1 MEEKEA
7 GDTQDAKSS
16 AASRLRAA
24 TVPLA
29 ALNGGNKASLRAV
42 AELAWRA
49 KRLSSDN
56 LDGTPDAPMDP
67 VEASPANS
75 LRQSISALGPKEKFV
90 AATNAV
96 IATQGL
102 AEAVADKKS
111 DQPAPPSH
119 AAVAAAVQ
127 KLTGLSVSDASVI
140 PVQLHAPIVNAAT
153 AIDAIIDPIKAMI
166 DQYIPFESI
175 VNTLYITT
183 GIFWAWFIG
192 YFNLGIGWVFVIM
205 FFVNAA
211 YRRNF
216 ARLKGKISVENAR
229 ILGLTKLEK
238 DAETVEWMNVF
249 LHHFWLQFEP
259 SLSKSLFDTI
269 NPILASSKPGFLD
282 DLALTEFT
290 LGSTAPRIDVIRTF
304 TQTADDMMIMELAL
318 LFVPVDEDDISPRQ
332 KRLGTIRQS
341 KVEVVAKLGKGIS
354 IPVPVVVAEIEFR
367 ANLRLELKFGSKYPY
382 VQRIDYVFTQ
392 TPVIDFTLR
401 PLKALDMMD
410 MPGLRNALDGI
421 LTSSL
426 AGFVAPFKNSID
438 MDAMMNGTITDKPV
452 GVLKLTI
459 HEAKKLKNLELAGT
473 SDPYVVVKIGGV
485 EVARTKVIDSSLNP
499 YWGQTLFVP
508 IMSSTLEFD
517 NPTANNDILDLEVY
531 DSNTQQMMGAQD
543 KFMGSVVSMPLSR
556 WVKLLDPVLESPAV
570 GGEVEEIPAASRKSF
585 SSGPELTE
593 VEKDRLVA
601 DWGTPFDD
609 AGSDVWHPLSAR
621 EVPGKKFGEAAGS
634 RGQIRLELSFMPLSS
649 GDVPPPAPAVP
660 STTTPD
666 AAAVE
671 NDSESVA
678 SSPVKAAEIEQAMT
692 RGILTATIH
701 SLKDFRTQKQSAVK
715 CDVHLIGVDPPVG
728 SDSLVAST
736 PVVRK
741 MANPAWDYPAR
752 FYVMDT
758 NLAWCR
764 FDVKDGAR
772 VMGAAEISVAEIL
785 KNLELK
791 IADWDWFT
799 LPNDAGKLR
808 VTFNWYPL
816 DKKFLTELTEVKSRE
831 PTGAIKFKLL
841 KAKNLVNVE
850 MLGRKSD
857 PYAKISLGATA
868 LGTSFV
874 KENTLDPVWN
884 ENFYGV
890 VYSKHQTL
898 NVRLWDYNNL
908 QKDKSLGM
916 VDVTLSDIVEYANL
930 LENPTADFAE
940 HVKDGF
946 LVEKGPNGVGFHVT
960 CPIYLKKDN
969 SSNEN
974 LKEAVEADTASVSR
988 TASVVAS
995 AAAEGRELAAAR
1007 RQQRGFLYFEIEY
1020 YPVESEDHI
1029 PALSPKDYEFI
1040 HYQREKTAKE
1050 VNRLKALR
1058 DVKVLTVE
1066 DAEERIKS
1074 VVEKGY
1080 VGEIDPANI
1089 PLLQLPAPEQVF
1101 SRHDSG
1107 ILRLHIIR
1115 GKSQDAINSYV
1126 DIRVD
1131 NVSVFTTQIQRYS
1144 TNPTWNTKADICL
1157 RSFKHQ
1163 NVSILVMEANDAEKM
1178 GKDDRPIAKWNGNLL
1193 DVIGRKV
1200 LPLALGHLNLPGRTI
1215 GLEVSIGY
1223 VPLTVSLA
1231 NTTRNAGILYI
1242 DLVNASHLDAVDSNG
1257 TSDPYCLISLND
1269 ELLHKSKVHKKD
1281 LNPVFNENVQTPI
1294 QFRQNSTLNFVI
1306 KDFNVIGKHVTLGTV
1321 NVDLSNIDPGQLL
1334 NMVLPLA
1341 GARSGSLHVK
1351 LFFDHQASG
1360 MKKGSSDAAL
1370 TRVGDD
1376 DGNAA
1381 VKLTKGLGTGTVGSA
1396 AEVAMKLGVTEA
1408 DLGGV
1413 AVDGRSD
1420 IAEPAGTIVLQ
1431 ILGARK
1437 LRAVDE
1443 NGLADPYVLVNQ
1455 LLHGK
1460 VKTLLKTKSQSKT
1473 LNPEWNESVQFK
1485 IPPSKITLVIEDKNL
1500 FKSSK
1505 PMGEVELD
1513 LHSLLKDGVTSFDT
1527 WLQVSLG
1534 GMG

>member
-16 AASRLRAA
+16 AASRLRSA
-24 TVPLA
+24 TVPMA

-56 LDGTPDAPMDP
+56 LDGTPDSLMNPI
-67 VEASPANS
+67 ESSPAISERAS
-75 LRQSISALGPKEKFV
+75 LSALAPKEKFV

-102 AEAVADKKS
+102 AEAVAEKKAEL
-111 DQPAPPSH
+111 QGPPSH
-119 AAVAAAVQ
+119 AAVAAAFQ
-127 KLTGLSVSDASVI
+127 KLTGLSVSDATVI

-166 DQYIPFESI
+166 DVYIPFESI

-216 ARLKGKISVENAR
+216 ARLKGKIAVENAR

-249 LHHFWLQFEP
+249 LHQFWVQFEP

-304 TQTADDMMIMELAL
+304 TQTADDMMVMELAL

-332 KRLGTIRQS
+332 KRQGTIRQS

-392 TPVIDFTLR
+392 TP
-401 PLKALDMMD
+401 
-410 MPGLRNALDGI
+410 
-421 LTSSL
+421 
-426 AGFVAPFKNSID
+426 
-438 MDAMMNGTITDKPV
+438 
-452 GVLKLTI
+452 
-459 HEAKKLKNLELAGT
+459 
-473 SDPYVVVKIGGV
+473 
-485 EVARTKVIDSSLNP
+485 
-499 YWGQTLFVP
+499 
-508 IMSSTLEFD
+508 
-517 NPTANNDILDLEVY
+517 
-531 DSNTQQMMGAQD
+531 
-543 KFMGSVVSMPLSR
+543 
-556 WVKLLDPVLESPAV
+556 
-570 GGEVEEIPAASRKSF
+570 
-585 SSGPELTE
+585 
-593 VEKDRLVA
+593 
-601 DWGTPFDD
+601 
-609 AGSDVWHPLSAR
+609 
-621 EVPGKKFGEAAGS
+621 
-634 RGQIRLELSFMPLSS
+634 
-649 GDVPPPAPAVP
+649 
-660 STTTPD
+660 
-666 AAAVE
+666 
-671 NDSESVA
+671 
-678 SSPVKAAEIEQAMT
+678 
-692 RGILTATIH
+692 
-701 SLKDFRTQKQSAVK
+701 
-715 CDVHLIGVDPPVG
+715 
-728 SDSLVAST
+728 
-736 PVVRK
+736 
-741 MANPAWDYPAR
+741 
-752 FYVMDT
+752 
-758 NLAWCR
+758 
-764 FDVKDGAR
+764 
-772 VMGAAEISVAEIL
+772 
-785 KNLELK
+785 
-791 IADWDWFT
+791 FT

-816 DKKFLTELTEVKSRE
+816 DKKFLTELIEVKSRE

-841 KAKNLVNVE
+841 KAKNLINVE
-850 MLGRKSD
+850 MLGRKSN

-868 LGTSFV
+868 LGTSLV

-890 VYSKHQTL
+890 VYSKHQKL

-908 QKDKSLGM
+908 QKDKSLGL
-916 VDVTLSDIVEYANL
+916 VDLSLSDIMEYATL
-930 LENPTADFAE
+930 LENPTAEFAE

-946 LVEKGPNGVGFHVT
+946 VVEKGPHGVGFHVT

-974 LKEAVEADTASVSR
+974 LKEAVELDSASVSR
-988 TASVVAS
+988 NASVVTS
-995 AAAEGRELAAAR
+995 AAADGRELAAAR

-1020 YPVESEDHI
+1020 YPVENGDHV

-1050 VNRLKALR
+1050 VNRLRALR

-1089 PLLQLPAPEQVF
+1089 PLLQLPAPEKVF
-1101 SRHDSG
+1101 SRHDTQS
-1107 ILRLHIIR
+1107 IVQTLVFCASIIIR

-1131 NVSVFTTQIQRYS
+1131 NASVFTTQIQRYS

-1163 NVSILVMEANDAEKM
+1163 NIFLVIEANDAEKM

-1200 LPLALGHLNLPGRTI
+1200 LPLTLEHLNLPGRTI

-1231 NTTRNAGILYI
+1231 NTTRNSGILYI

-1294 QFRQNSTLNFVI
+1294 HSRQNSTLNFVI

-1360 MKKGSSDAAL
+1360 LQNGSNDAAL

-1376 DGNAA
+1376 DTNAA
-1381 VKLTKGLGTGTVGSA
+1381 VKLTKGLGNGTVGVFKELGKTMKGAPRQSQTDLSA

-1408 DLGGV
+1408 EVGSV
-1413 AVDGRSD
+1413 AVDRLSD
-1420 IAEPAGTIVLQ
+1420 IVDPAGTIVLQ

-1443 NGLADPYVLVNQ
+1443 NGLADPYLLVNQ

-1473 LNPEWNESVQFK
+1473 LNPEWNEAVQFK

-1505 PMGEVELD
+1505 PMGEIELD
-1513 LHSLLKDGVTSFDT
+1513 IHSLLKDGATSFDT

-1534 GMG
+1534 GMGEVHVKGTFKPDPELQFGLGGGPRRPSHSSTPSPSHDDASSGTGMFKRSGSGLGNFLKGKRTPS